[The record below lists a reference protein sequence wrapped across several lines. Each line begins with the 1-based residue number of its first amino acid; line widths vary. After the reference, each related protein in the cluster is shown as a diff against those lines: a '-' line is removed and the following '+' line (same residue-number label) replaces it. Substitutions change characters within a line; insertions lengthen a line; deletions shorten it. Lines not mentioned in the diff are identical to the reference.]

1 MFIEPTSYYVNV
13 EIPPLNYCLF
23 ESLQCVKYVCKI
35 KIKEF
40 GDGRFPGFKN
50 SLLSPVSP
58 TSQVENL
65 IARFVCV
72 LKALNLSYTYDISHK
87 KVSAKISHYK
97 QVS

>member
-1 MFIEPTSYYVNV
+1 MFIELTSYCVNV

-50 SLLSPVSP
+50 SLISLASLTP
-58 TSQVENL
+58 QLEGL
-65 IARFVCV
+65 ISRFMYA